1 MADIS
6 SVEISVFF
14 SGISRGRWMKTVWL
28 LLAEKPICLEKKGG
42 TTRIIVPDLVIDQ
55 IRDVFFLLGNS
66 F

>member
-1 MADIS
+1 
-6 SVEISVFF
+6 
-14 SGISRGRWMKTVWL
+14 MKTVWL

-66 F
+66 LF